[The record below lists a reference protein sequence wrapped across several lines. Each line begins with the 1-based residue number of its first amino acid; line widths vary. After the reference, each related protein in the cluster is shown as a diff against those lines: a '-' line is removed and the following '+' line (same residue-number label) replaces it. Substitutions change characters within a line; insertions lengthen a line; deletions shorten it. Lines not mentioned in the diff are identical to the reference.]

1 MSIEMIFVIILTVG
15 LLLCGFPM
23 IASLAVGAF
32 GIITVLSPSLDMIFV
47 IQQYIAGI
55 SSFSLLAIPM
65 FIFAAEIMSFGKTA
79 NHLVDFVKA
88 FCGHIHGGLAITV
101 AGACTIFGA
110 ISGSSNATVVAIG
123 KPMRSRM
130 IANGYDEQN
139 TDALICSAAIIAA
152 LIPPS
157 ISMIMYCVLT
167 GTSVG
172 ELFVAGVFPGVLVFL
187 LFAVYNY
194 VYAKKMRIPFSDKVR
209 WPDRLRVTRK
219 SLLSLGFPLLILGGI
234 YSGLFTPT
242 EASAMSVVYAII
254 CEMVIYRT
262 VKIKDFLALAEST
275 AIMTSAI
282 FILIGIGQGFSWTI
296 SYFNIPKT
304 LTMIAAENITSAVG
318 IAILVSIAFC
328 IACMFVDQIVA
339 MLILLPII
347 FPMTTSVGLDPVY
360 VGVLV
365 SLQAAIGSIT
375 PPFGSNIFV
384 ACAAFDRPYTKIIR
398 GLPPYLLIL
407 LSVTVLLIIFPD
419 LALIYRGF

>member
-1 MSIEMIFVIILTVG
+1 MNFGIVVLIILVVG
-15 LLLCGFPM
+15 ILLCGFPM
-23 IASLAVGAF
+23 IASLGIGAF
-32 GIITVLSPSLDMIFV
+32 GLIMVLQPSMDMIFV
-47 IQQYIAGI
+47 IQQYLAGI
-55 SSFSLLAIPM
+55 SSFTLLAIPM

-79 NHLVDFVKA
+79 NHLVDFVKS
-88 FCGHIHGGLAITV
+88 FCGHIYGGLAITV

-110 ISGSSNATVVAIG
+110 ISGSANATVVAIG

-139 TDALICSAAIIAA
+139 TDALICSSAIIAA

-157 ISMIMYCVLT
+157 INMIMYCVLT

-172 ELFVAGVFPGVLVFL
+172 ELFVAGVFPGVAIFL
-187 LFAVYNY
+187 IFAVYNY
-194 VYAKKMRIPFSDKVR
+194 IYARQKKVLRSEKNTWRERFKV
-209 WPDRLRVTRK
+209 TKK

-234 YSGLFTPT
+234 YSGKFTPT
-242 EASAMSVVYAII
+242 EAAAMSVIYAMI
-254 CEMVIYRT
+254 CEMVVYRT
-262 VKIKDFLALAEST
+262 VKLKDFLNLAEST

-304 LTMIAAENITSAVG
+304 LTLLVADNISSSIGV
-318 IAILVSIAFC
+318 AILVSIAFC

-347 FPMTTSVGLDPVY
+347 FPMTTAVGLDPVY

-384 ACAAFDRPYTKIIR
+384 ACAAFDKPYVNIVK
-398 GLPPYLLIL
+398 
-407 LSVTVLLIIFPD
+407 
-419 LALIYRGF
+419 